1 MSKFVIAP
9 LIAVLAILALGCV
22 YQEKGFEVK
31 VSPEPIDPKCI
42 NRGDGCRFEY
52 QEPDADYLKYG
63 QDTIFSTADVC
74 NSRCVVR
81 DNKCVLDETY
91 QTSCMDCL
99 KKCDTKYS
107 GDLDKVLDCQQKCA
121 R

>member
-1 MSKFVIAP
+1 MTKLIVVP

-22 YQEKGFEVK
+22 YQSGIK
-31 VSPEPIDPKCI
+31 VSPESTDPKCMD
-42 NRGDGCRFEY
+42 RGDGCRFEW
-52 QEPDADYLKYG
+52 EKANEDYLKYG
-63 QDTIFSTADVC
+63 QNLSFGTADAC

-81 DNKCVLDETY
+81 DNKCVRDEIY
-91 QTSCMDCL
+91 RESCMECL

-107 GDLDKVLDCQQKCA
+107 DNLDKVLDCQQKCT